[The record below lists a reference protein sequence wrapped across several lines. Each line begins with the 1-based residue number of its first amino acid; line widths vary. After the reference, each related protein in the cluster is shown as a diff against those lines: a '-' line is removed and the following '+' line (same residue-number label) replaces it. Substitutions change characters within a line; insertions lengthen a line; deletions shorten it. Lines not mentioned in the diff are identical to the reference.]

1 MSAPE
6 WMAVALG
13 LANLLLLVKRSIW
26 NYPAGIAMVTIYG
39 FIFFE
44 ARLYSDAAL
53 QIFFLALNVYG
64 WVNWRRARS
73 GDENE
78 IAVRWL
84 APRAALVWALGALA
98 ATMIWGTA
106 MQLWTNADFPHWDAA
121 VAMASIAA
129 QALLARRYVDNWI
142 GWIIVDLMAVPLYWV
157 KGLHLTAGLYI
168 LFLIL
173 SIVGLRRWAKAARQ
187 SPASV

>member
-6 WMAVALG
+6 WIAVALG
-13 LANLLLLVKRSIW
+13 LANLVLLVRRSIW

-44 ARLYSDAAL
+44 ARLYSDALL
-53 QIFFLALNVYG
+53 QLFFLALNVYG
-64 WVNWRRARS
+64 WSAWRRARTDD
-73 GDENE
+73 G

-84 APRAALVWALGALA
+84 APGAALLWVLGVLA
-98 ATMIWGTA
+98 AAALWGTA
-106 MQLWTNADFPHWDAA
+106 MQRWTNADFPHWDAA

-142 GWIIVDLMAVPLYWV
+142 GWIIVDLMAIPLYWT
-157 KGLHLTAGLYI
+157 KGLHLTAGLYGV
-168 LFLIL
+168 FLVL
-173 SIVGLRRWAKAARQ
+173 SVSGLVRWRVAARHGVV
-187 SPASV
+187 PA